1 MFPWQRIAIQG
12 FANLRPTSSLSCW
25 SVSHMRKAIFFGFI
39 ATGAVTGLFVAMNG
53 DWGLRVVMMSFGAL
67 VGAAIGGALAKFGRR
82 GQSGHQV
89 TERTI
94 PGMGTA
100 SEDLAANF
108 WRDKG
113 HPPFMK
119 PPSVE
124 SGQHMFDPSR
134 PD

>member
-1 MFPWQRIAIQG
+1 
-12 FANLRPTSSLSCW
+12 
-25 SVSHMRKAIFFGFI
+25 MRKAIFFGFI
-39 ATGAVTGLFVAMNG
+39 ATGAVAGLFVAMNG

-67 VGAAIGGALAKFGRR
+67 VGAAIGGALAKFCRR
-82 GQSGHQV
+82 GQSGRQV